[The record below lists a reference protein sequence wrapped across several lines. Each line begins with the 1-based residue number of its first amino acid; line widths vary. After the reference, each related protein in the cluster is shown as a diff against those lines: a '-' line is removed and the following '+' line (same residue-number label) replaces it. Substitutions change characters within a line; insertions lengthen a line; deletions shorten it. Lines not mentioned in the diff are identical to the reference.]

1 MTSPK
6 LPLFGGIIFPL
17 HNNVANPVPT
27 PPIPN
32 LIAMPTD
39 KALQPAG
46 IQDIFEV
53 HLWLIPGGDED
64 AQRYWLYAFEDN
76 NPAVV
81 RTIWSGSLTDLGIK
95 VRNVPIKILDGYPIR
110 GNITLGMLLQFNTGV
125 GGMGDEY
132 PIGAQAF
139 GYAYRVGQGPQHQG
153 ERRFIGEP
161 SSDGGLTVGMPLV
174 IPQGDQQ
181 RVHTFQPN
189 KIDEISLAFVR
200 NVAEFIPP
208 PPPPPSIDSL
218 IGIRFEDANNNQ
230 IIPGHQVN
238 INILAPN
245 QNYFRD
251 PQSVYT
257 IYQAVFGTTFYTTL
271 DHITVL
277 VPGPVADPEHDVY
290 VHGYFNRR

>member
-27 PPIPN
+27 APIPN

-53 HLWLIPGGDED
+53 HLWLIPGGDD
-64 AQRYWLYAFEDN
+64 VQRYWLYAFEDN
-76 NPAVV
+76 NPAVT
-81 RTIWSGSLTDLGIK
+81 RIIWSGSLVDLGLWP
-95 VRNVPIKILDGYPIR
+95 RNQPIKILDGYPIR
-110 GNITLGMLLQFNTGV
+110 GNITLGMLLQFNTGIGDV
-125 GGMGDEY
+125 GDEY
-132 PIGAQAF
+132 PTGAQAF
-139 GYAYRVGQGPQHQG
+139 GYAYRVGQGSQHQG

-174 IPQGDQQ
+174 ISPDNRRQ
-181 RVHTFQPN
+181 VHTFQPN
-189 KIDEISLAFVR
+189 KIDEISLAFTR
-200 NVAEFIPP
+200 SVAVFVPP
-208 PPPPPSIDSL
+208 PPPPPSISGF
-218 IGIRFEDANNNQ
+218 IGILFEDANNNPV
-230 IIPGHQVN
+230 IPGHQVN
-238 INILAPN
+238 IFIPAPN

-257 IYQAVFGTTFYTTL
+257 IYQAVFGTTFYTAL

-277 VPGPVADPEHDVY
+277 VPPDPADPEHDVY